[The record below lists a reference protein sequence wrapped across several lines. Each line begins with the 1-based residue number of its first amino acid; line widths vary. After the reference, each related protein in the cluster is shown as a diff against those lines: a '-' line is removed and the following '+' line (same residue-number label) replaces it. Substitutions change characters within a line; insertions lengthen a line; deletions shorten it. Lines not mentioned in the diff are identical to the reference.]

1 MKFRPLLVATLAMTL
16 AAPTFAQDDWPSR
29 PVTIIG
35 GFPGGAGTDIY
46 ARKLGEELNKVF
58 GVAFVAENKTGA
70 GGNVAADYVA
80 RATPD
85 GYTIMLSTSGTHAIN
100 ASLYGSL
107 PFDVEKD
114 FTRIAILGDV
124 PNVLLVNPEKHPD
137 IKTCQD
143 LIALA
148 REKPGELN
156 FSSTGNGA
164 SGHLAGALFTNMAKV
179 DTVHIPYR
187 GQGPAMTALLAGEVD
202 FFFNQVAPSM
212 GFIQKGTLRALGVTQ
227 ATRIDALPDVPTIAE
242 ACDLPGYESTTW
254 YGILGPAGLPDAI
267 TQRLNKEITTI
278 VKRPDFDEWLRKSQG
293 ITPPA
298 DMSLETFK
306 KIHEADIERWAKVV
320 KLSGARID

>member
-1 MKFRPLLVATLAMTL
+1 MLLKPLFAAALALALTAPAAAQENWPNRPI
-16 AAPTFAQDDWPSR
+16 
-29 PVTIIG
+29 TIIG

-46 ARKLGEELNKVF
+46 ARKLGEELSKSM
-58 GVAFVAENKTGA
+58 GVTFIAENRTGA
-70 GGNVAADYVA
+70 GGNVAADVVA

-100 ASLYGSL
+100 KSLYATL

-137 IKTCQD
+137 IHTCKD

-148 REKPGELN
+148 KAKPGELN

-164 SGHLAGALFTNMAKV
+164 SGHLAGALFANMADV
-179 DTVHIPYR
+179 NVMHIPYR

-202 FFFNQVAPSM
+202 FFFNQVAPSI

-227 ATRIDALPDVPTIAE
+227 SSPVDALPGVLTIAE
-242 ACDLPGYESTTW
+242 GCDLPGYQSTTW
-254 YGILGPAGLPDAI
+254 YGIFGPAGLPEGI
-267 TQRLNKEITTI
+267 QQRLNKEITTI
-278 VKRPDFDEWLRKSQG
+278 VKRPDFDAWLRQSQG
-293 ITPPA
+293 ITPPE
-298 DMSLETFK
+298 DMSLDTFA
-306 KIHEADIERWAKVV
+306 KIHAADIERWAKVV
-320 KLSGARID
+320 EISGARVD